1 MNKKGDTGRQRELP
15 FEGAAVWERLPEEA
29 RERVIQILAEI
40 LQGHFAQVEARIN
53 E

>member
-1 MNKKGDTGRQRELP
+1 MKKMRHLSRQKQLP
-15 FEGAAVWERLPEEA
+15 FEGTEIWSRLPEEV

-40 LQGHFAQVEARIN
+40 LQAHLAQAEARID